1 MKIDYIYRADNE
13 NGITEEELKR
23 MEREETIGCLLTGL
37 VLLVMVY
44 LFLAMLPF
52 LLVFLGIMIIA
63 LAGYIVYKLYLES
76 YVLNYIQKRN
86 MRKGKK

>member
-86 MRKGKK
+86 MRKK

>member
-52 LLVFLGIMIIA
+52 LLVFLGIMIVA

-86 MRKGKK
+86 MRKGK

>member
-52 LLVFLGIMIIA
+52 LLVFLGIMIVA
-63 LAGYIVYKLYLES
+63 LAGYIFYKLYLES

-86 MRKGKK
+86 MRKGK

>member
-63 LAGYIVYKLYLES
+63 LAGYIIYKLYLES

>member
-1 MKIDYIYRADNE
+1 
-13 NGITEEELKR
+13 

-63 LAGYIVYKLYLES
+63 LASYIVYKLYLES

-86 MRKGKK
+86 MRKGK

>member
-52 LLVFLGIMIIA
+52 LLVFLGIMIVA
-63 LAGYIVYKLYLES
+63 LAGYIFYKLYLES

-86 MRKGKK
+86 MRKK

>member
-86 MRKGKK
+86 MRKGK